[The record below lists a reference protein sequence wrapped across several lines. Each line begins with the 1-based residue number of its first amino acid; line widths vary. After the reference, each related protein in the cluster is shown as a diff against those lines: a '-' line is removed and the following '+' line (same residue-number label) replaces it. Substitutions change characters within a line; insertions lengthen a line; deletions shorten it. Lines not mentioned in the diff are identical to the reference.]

1 MVNRIWQFHLGKPI
15 VPTPS
20 NFGLQGTP
28 PTHPELLDY
37 LARRFIDSGWSIKA
51 MHRLIMS
58 SETYRI
64 ASAHDAD
71 NAAIDSGN
79 DYYWRFDRRRL
90 DAESIRDSMLLLG
103 GNLDLNR
110 PGAHPFPSKD
120 KWKWTAHRQFKAV
133 YPSNHR
139 SVYLMVQRL
148 HPHPLLSLFN
158 GPDTSA
164 STAVRDRSTVPLQA
178 LFMANSDVVDQQAR
192 GLAKS
197 LLAAESDRRE
207 RIQLAYRRIFL
218 RPPRKRELHRTSEFL
233 ENYHHVLAEE
243 SVPADQRPL
252 LAWTSYARTLLTA
265 NEFLFV
271 D

>member
-1 MVNRIWQFHLGKPI
+1 MVNRIWQFHFGKPI

-28 PTHPELLDY
+28 PTHPKLLDW
-37 LARRFIDSGWSIKA
+37 LATQFIASGWSIKA

-58 SETYRI
+58 SDTYQLS
-64 ASAHDAD
+64 AAHDA
-71 NAAIDSGN
+71 NNVAIDSGSQ
-79 DYYWRFDRRRL
+79 YYWRFDRRRL
-90 DAESIRDSMLLLG
+90 DAESIRDLMLLLG

-110 PGAHPFPSKD
+110 PEAHPFPTKD

-148 HPHPLLSLFN
+148 HPHPFLSIFN
-158 GPDTSA
+158 GPNTSA
-164 STAVRDRSTVPLQA
+164 STAVRDQSTVPLQA
-178 LFMANSDVVDQQAR
+178 LFMANSEFVGEQAR
-192 GLAKS
+192 GLATS
-197 LLAAESDRRE
+197 CVATDSQVRIDRAYE
-207 RIQLAYRRIFL
+207 RVLL
-218 RPPRKRELHRTSEFL
+218 RPPSERERSRTSKYL
-233 ENYHHVLAEE
+233 EDYQRLLAQEGVPKEE
-243 SVPADQRPL
+243 HEL
-252 LAWTSYARTLLTA
+252 LAWTSFARVLLTG